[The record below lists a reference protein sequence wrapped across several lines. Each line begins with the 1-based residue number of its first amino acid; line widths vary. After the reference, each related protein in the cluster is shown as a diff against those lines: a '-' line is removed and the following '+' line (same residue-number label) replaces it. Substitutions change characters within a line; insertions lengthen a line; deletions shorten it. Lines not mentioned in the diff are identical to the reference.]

1 MKKII
6 SLLLF
11 LLMFSACSKK
21 SENGATDTTLLEKK
35 EPGIQGVWDL
45 VSTNS
50 YENNKVADT
59 FYLPPNPRMVK
70 FFSKTKYMWS
80 HKPKDSLEWHA
91 YGTYSLLGD
100 TLVLKREYCSKTM
113 EDHSSEVKLKL
124 ILKKDTF
131 HQIHFDPN
139 GQAFYAENY
148 KRIE

>member
-1 MKKII
+1 MKKTIL
-6 SLLLF
+6 LLLF
-11 LLMFSACSKK
+11 LLMFSACSEKSKK
-21 SENGATDTTLLEKK
+21 DVTETPILEKK
-35 EPGIQGVWDL
+35 ESGIEGVWDL
-45 VSTNS
+45 VSTYS
-50 YENNKVADT
+50 YENNKVVDT

-91 YGTYSLLGD
+91 YGTYELLDD

-113 EDHSSEVKLKL
+113 EDHSPEVKLKL

-131 HQIHFDPN
+131 QQIHFDPN